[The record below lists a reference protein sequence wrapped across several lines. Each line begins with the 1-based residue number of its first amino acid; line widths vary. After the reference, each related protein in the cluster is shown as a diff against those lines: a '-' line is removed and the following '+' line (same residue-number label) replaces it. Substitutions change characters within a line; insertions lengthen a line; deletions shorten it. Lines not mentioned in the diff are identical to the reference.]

1 MAKKI
6 RIDQIGDF
14 AEEAY
19 DAMLREVVLL
29 ADQKIKLGTPFDTG
43 RLRANWQVAETSESG
58 TSTLL
63 PGKYPSTPPIKKVNY
78 TKEKIGKNYFILN
91 NLPYAEPNVLGTNL
105 PKSWGGQ
112 FRSKENQVQKG
123 WFYQTAKEVADF
135 AKSFKFRG

>member
-1 MAKKI
+1 MVKKI

-19 DAMLREVVLL
+19 DAMLRAVVLT
-29 ADQKIKLGTPFDTG
+29 ADKKLKEGTPVDTG
-43 RLRANWQVAETSESG
+43 RLRMNWQIAENSDSGPQIPEGTYG
-58 TSTLL
+58 TSITF
-63 PGKYPSTPPIKKVNY
+63 PKKVNY
-78 TKEKIGKNYFILN
+78 TKEKMGNTYSIFN

-112 FRSKENQVQKG
+112 FRSKGNQVQKG

>member
-19 DAMLREVVLL
+19 DAMLRAVVLT
-29 ADQKIKLGTPFDTG
+29 ADKKLKEGTPVDSG

-58 TSTLL
+58 TSSLL
-63 PGKYPSTPPIKKVNY
+63 PGKYPLIPPIKKVNY

-112 FRSKENQVQKG
+112 FRSKGNQVQKG

>member
-1 MAKKI
+1 MVKKI

-19 DAMLREVVLL
+19 DAMLRAVVLT
-29 ADQKIKLGTPFDTG
+29 ADKKLKEGTPVDTG
-43 RLRANWQVAETSESG
+43 RLRMNWQVAETSETG
-58 TSTLL
+58 TSSLL
-63 PGKYPSTPPIKKVNY
+63 PGKYSSVPKINRVNY

-112 FRSKENQVQKG
+112 FRSKGNQVQKG

>member
-19 DAMLREVVLL
+19 DAMLRAVVLT
-29 ADQKIKLGTPFDTG
+29 ADKKLKEGTPVDSG

-58 TSTLL
+58 TSSLL
-63 PGKYPSTPPIKKVNY
+63 PGKYPSIPPIKKVNY

-112 FRSKENQVQKG
+112 FRSKGNQVQKG

>member
-19 DAMLREVVLL
+19 DAMLRAVVLT
-29 ADQKIKLGTPFDTG
+29 ADKKLKEGTPVDTG
-43 RLRANWQVAETSESG
+43 RLRMNWQVAETSETG
-58 TSTLL
+58 TSSLL
-63 PGKYPSTPPIKKVNY
+63 PGKYSSVPKINRVNY

-91 NLPYAEPNVLGTNL
+91 NLPYAEPNILGTNL

-112 FRSKENQVQKG
+112 FRSKGNQVQKG

>member
-112 FRSKENQVQKG
+112 FRSKGNQVQKG

>member
-19 DAMLREVVLL
+19 DAMLRAVVLT
-29 ADQKIKLGTPFDTG
+29 ADKKLKEGTPVDSG

-58 TSTLL
+58 TSSLL
-63 PGKYPSTPPIKKVNY
+63 PGKYPSIPPIKKVNY

-112 FRSKENQVQKG
+112 FRSKGNQVQKG

-135 AKSFKFRG
+135 AKSFRFRG

>member
-112 FRSKENQVQKG
+112 FRSKGNQVQKG
-123 WFYQTAKEVADF
+123 WFYQTAKEVAHF

>member
-63 PGKYPSTPPIKKVNY
+63 PGKYPSIPPIKKVNY

-112 FRSKENQVQKG
+112 FRSKGNQVQKG

>member
-19 DAMLREVVLL
+19 DAMLRAVVLT
-29 ADQKIKLGTPFDTG
+29 ADKKLKEGTPVDTG
-43 RLRANWQVAETSESG
+43 RLRMNWQVAETSETG
-58 TSTLL
+58 TSSLL
-63 PGKYPSTPPIKKVNY
+63 PGKYSSVPKINRVNY

-91 NLPYAEPNVLGTNL
+91 NLPYAEPNILGTNL

-112 FRSKENQVQKG
+112 FRSKGNQVQKG
-123 WFYQTAKEVADF
+123 WFQQTAKEVADF

>member
-19 DAMLREVVLL
+19 DAMLRAVVLT
-29 ADQKIKLGTPFDTG
+29 ADKKLKEGTPVDTG
-43 RLRANWQVAETSESG
+43 RLRMNWQVAETSETG
-58 TSTLL
+58 TSSLL
-63 PGKYPSTPPIKKVNY
+63 PGKYSSVPKINRVNY

-112 FRSKENQVQKG
+112 FRSKGNQVQKG

>member
-14 AEEAY
+14 AEEAFNT
-19 DAMLREVVLL
+19 MLREVVLL
-29 ADQKIKLGTPFDTG
+29 ADEKIKVGTPVDSG

-58 TSTLL
+58 TSSLL
-63 PGKYPSTPPIKKVNY
+63 PGKYPSIPPIKKVNY

-112 FRSKENQVQKG
+112 FRSREKKVSKG
-123 WFYQTAKEVADF
+123 WFQQVAKEVADF
-135 AKSFKFRG
+135 AKSIKYKG

>member
-19 DAMLREVVLL
+19 DAMLRAVVLT
-29 ADQKIKLGTPFDTG
+29 ADKKLKEGTPVDSG

-58 TSTLL
+58 TSSLL
-63 PGKYPSTPPIKKVNY
+63 PGKYPSIPPIKKVNY

-112 FRSKENQVQKG
+112 FRSKGNQVQKG

-135 AKSFKFRG
+135 AKSFKFRA

>member
-19 DAMLREVVLL
+19 DAMLRAVVLT
-29 ADQKIKLGTPFDTG
+29 ADKKLKEGTPVDTG
-43 RLRANWQVAETSESG
+43 RLRMNWQVAETSETG
-58 TSTLL
+58 TSSLL
-63 PGKYPSTPPIKKVNY
+63 PGKYSSVPKINRVNY
-78 TKEKIGKNYFILN
+78 TKEKMGNTYSIFN
-91 NLPYAEPNVLGTNL
+91 NLPYAEPNILGTNL

-112 FRSKENQVQKG
+112 FRSKGNQVQKG
-123 WFYQTAKEVADF
+123 WFQQTAKEVADF